1 MISKIKNIK
10 SFAVFNDFSWDAHI
24 MSEKGAI
31 ECFKQINILYGRNYS
46 GKTTLSRIVRALE
59 TGALPPNYANP
70 QFSVLWDNNN
80 ESTANDLLS
89 YEKTIR
95 VFNEDFLRENLSFLT
110 DSSNPQGQIKPF
122 AVIGADNVQIENKI
136 QSIETELGC
145 AEEGK
150 ETGLYSTLKG
160 KQDVQKKAS
169 NECEKANTDLDKKM
183 NDKATGKQNSIKQRH
198 ATFGDINYSIKKL
211 DADIKKVLDEKY
223 LSINDTQRQELEQS
237 LKEEAKAEISALP
250 RNPLEFTTL
259 CNEVKTVIEKKIG
272 GSEKIQELVVD
283 YALNKWVKEGREL
296 HKDKRE
302 ECAFCGSEINAG
314 RWTVLEKH
322 FDEETEKLE
331 QEIDRLIKEIET
343 QKDAVDKGFTVSKD
357 SFYAKFHTEV
367 AALIAEYK
375 TTATRYSEQLNSL
388 TSQLEK
394 RKQAIT
400 QDFVFVAPSDI
411 SNDIESVFA
420 RYEELCKQS
429 NTHTENLAN
438 SKKDAQNTLRL
449 HEVKTF
455 IDTIGYVAEIEKI
468 NNLDTAKNEAG
479 NALQAIQ
486 KQIDEKKQTIE
497 GLKRCLNDEEKGAL
511 KVNEYL
517 NHTFGHQF
525 LTLKAVQGEE
535 VDGKK
540 IRFEIMRSGQKALN
554 LSEGECSLV
563 AFCYFMAKL
572 DDVSTSGKKPIVWI
586 DDPISSLDGNHIFFV
601 YSLLRAE
608 IVDKGRFEQLFVSTH
623 NLEFLKYLKRITR
636 KDSTQDDKNQMW
648 LIIERKQEMATIK
661 PMPKY
666 LKNYIT
672 EFNYLF
678 HQIYKCA
685 QATTT
690 DDSNYSAFYNFGNN
704 ARKFLEIY
712 LYYRYPDGV
721 PDKISHNEKISKMF
735 GDKVCSFLADRINN
749 EQSHLSGS
757 FERGAQPV
765 DHLEMQSVANLI
777 CDKIKQYDAE
787 QYSALLKSIGESP
800 AQIEDGVVFN
810 HVDKIYDSTDT
821 NIVFPKSKN
830 PTKDNGPMLP
840 GFEIP
845 NATQQETTP

>member
-1 MISKIKNIK
+1 
-10 SFAVFNDFSWDAHI
+10 

-59 TGALPPNYANP
+59 TGALPPNYASP

-89 YEKTIR
+89 HEKTIR
-95 VFNEDFLRENLSFLT
+95 VFNEDFVRENLDFLT
-110 DSSNPQGQIKPF
+110 DSSNPQGQIKSF

-150 ETGLYSTLKG
+150 ETGLYADLEKRNSEQKTATDNHQTVIRSLKQRKEEEATHG
-160 KQDVQKKAS
+160 K
-169 NECEKANTDLDKKM
+169 
-183 NDKATGKQNSIKQRH
+183 NSIKQRH
-198 ATFGDINYSIKKL
+198 AIFGDINYNVTKL
-211 DADIKKVLDEKY
+211 DNDIKTVLDTKY
-223 LSINDTQRQELEQS
+223 SAINDAKRQELEQR
-237 LKEEAKAEISALP
+237 LNEEAKAEISALP
-250 RNPLEFTTL
+250 RKPFEFTTL

-272 GSEKIQELVVD
+272 DSGKIPELVRE
-283 YALNKWVKEGREL
+283 YALNEWVRQGCKL

-302 ECAFCGSEINAG
+302 ECAFCGSKIAAV
-314 RWTVLEKH
+314 RWAVLEKH

-331 QEIDRLIKEIET
+331 QKTDRLLEEIET
-343 QKDAVDKGFTVSKD
+343 QKDTVDKGFTGSKD
-357 SFYAKFHTEV
+357 SFYTKFHTEV
-367 AALIAEYK
+367 TALIAEYK
-375 TTATRYSEQLNSL
+375 TTATHYCEQLNLL

-400 QDFVFVAPSDI
+400 QDFVFVVPSDI

-438 SKKDAQNTLRL
+438 SKNDAQNTLRL

-486 KQIDEKKQTIE
+486 KQIDEKKQAIE
-497 GLKRCLNDEEKGAL
+497 DLKRRLNDEEKGAL

-517 NHTFGHQF
+517 NHGFGHQF

-535 VDGKK
+535 VDSKK
-540 IRFEIMRSGQKALN
+540 IRFEIMRGDQKALN

-572 DDVSTSGKKPIVWI
+572 DDVSTSGKKPIIWI
-586 DDPISSLDGNHIFFV
+586 DDPISSLDGNHIFFA
-601 YSLLRAE
+601 YSLLCAE
-608 IVDKGRFEQLFVSTH
+608 IVDKKRFEQLFVSTH
-623 NLEFLKYLKRITR
+623 NLEFLKYLKRITG

-661 PMPKY
+661 PMPNY
-666 LKNYIT
+666 LKEYIT

-685 QATTT
+685 QNSTP
-690 DDSNYSAFYNFGNN
+690 DDSNYSAFFNFGNN

-712 LYYRYPDGV
+712 LYYRYPDR
-721 PDKISHNEKISKMF
+721 ISHNGKISKMF
-735 GDKVCSFLADRINN
+735 GDKVCSFLADRLNN

-765 DHLEMQSVANLI
+765 DIPEMQSVVKLI
-777 CDKIKQYDAE
+777 CDSIKKYDDE
-787 QYSALLKSIGESP
+787 QYSALLNSIGESP
-800 AQIEDGVVFN
+800 VQTGDIVVFKYVIN
-810 HVDKIYDSTDT
+810 HVDKIYDSTGT
-821 NIVFPKSKN
+821 NIVFQKRKN
-830 PTKDNGPMLP
+830 PTMVNSPMLP
-840 GFEIP
+840 GLEIP
-845 NATQQETTP
+845 NATKKETTP